1 MSAEGGAPAPEL
13 RAMEPADVPR
23 LVELW
28 EASVR
33 ASHTF
38 LSEEDILG
46 LVPLVADAL
55 ETALDVTVAVDPD
68 GVILG
73 FSGIS
78 GSKLEAL
85 FVDPAAMGKGAGG
98 VLMRHA
104 LDECRVWR
112 VDVNEGNPGARAF
125 YRKYGFV
132 VRSRSATDGQGRPF
146 PILHMEL
153 RARTAIGG

>member
-1 MSAEGGAPAPEL
+1 
-13 RAMEPADVPR
+13 MEPADVPR

-38 LSEEDILG
+38 LSEADIVG

-55 ETALDVTVAVDPD
+55 ETALDVTVAVD
-68 GVILG
+68 GSGRLLG

-85 FVDPAAMGKGAGG
+85 FVDPAAMGAGVGG

-104 LDECRVWR
+104 LDQRRVWR
-112 VDVNEGNPGARAF
+112 VDVNEENPGALEF
-125 YRKYGFV
+125 YRKYGFQ

-153 RARTAIGG
+153 AERTRAGAM

>member
-1 MSAEGGAPAPEL
+1 
-13 RAMEPADVPR
+13 MEPADVPR

-33 ASHTF
+33 ATHSF

-55 ETALDVTVAVDPD
+55 ETALDVTVATD
-68 GVILG
+68 GAGVLLG
-73 FSGIS
+73 FSGIA

-85 FVDPAAMGKGAGG
+85 FVDPAATGAGVG
-98 VLMRHA
+98 GALMRHA
-104 LDECRVWR
+104 LDERRIWR
-112 VDVNEGNPGARAF
+112 VDVNEENPGALAF
-125 YRKYGFV
+125 YRKYGFQ

-153 RARTAIGG
+153 V

>member
-1 MSAEGGAPAPEL
+1 
-13 RAMEPADVPR
+13 MEPADVPR

-33 ASHTF
+33 ATHTF
-38 LSEEDILG
+38 LTEEDIVG
-46 LVPLVADAL
+46 LVPLVSDAL
-55 ETALDVTVAVDPD
+55 ETALDVTVAEDRT
-68 GVILG
+68 GRLTG

-85 FVDPAAMGKGAGG
+85 FVDPAAMGTGVGGA
-98 VLMRHA
+98 LMRHA
-104 LDECRVWR
+104 LDVRRVWR
-112 VDVNEGNPGARAF
+112 VDVNEGNPSACAF
-125 YRKYGFV
+125 YRKYGFR

-153 RARTAIGG
+153 

>member
-1 MSAEGGAPAPEL
+1 
-13 RAMEPADVPR
+13 MEAADASR

-38 LSEEDILG
+38 LTEDDIAG

-55 ETALDVTVAVDPD
+55 ETALDVTVAVDEE

-85 FVDPAAMGKGAGG
+85 FVDPAAMGHGVGGA
-98 VLMRHA
+98 LMRHA
-104 LDECRVWR
+104 LDVCRVWR
-112 VDVNEGNPGARAF
+112 VDVNEGNPGALAF
-125 YRKYGFV
+125 YRKYGFL
-132 VRSRSATDGQGRPF
+132 VRSRSATDAQGRPF

-153 RARTAIGG
+153 

>member
-1 MSAEGGAPAPEL
+1 M
-13 RAMEPADVPR
+13 RATHA
-23 LVELW
+23 
-28 EASVR
+28 
-33 ASHTF
+33 F

-55 ETALDVTVAVDPD
+55 ETALDVTVAEDAQCRV
-68 GVILG
+68 LG

-98 VLMRHA
+98 ALMRHA
-104 LDECRVWR
+104 LEVCRVWR
-112 VDVNEGNPGARAF
+112 VDVNEGNPEALTF
-125 YRKYGFV
+125 YRKYGFL
-132 VRSRSATDGQGRPF
+132 VRSRSATDAQGRPF

-153 RARTAIGG
+153 AERVG

>member
-1 MSAEGGAPAPEL
+1 MCAEVAL
-13 RAMEPADVPR
+13 RAMDPADTPR

-38 LSEEDILG
+38 LSEDDIVFL
-46 LVPLVADAL
+46 LPLVADAL
-55 ETALDVTVAVDPD
+55 ETALDVTVAVDEG
-68 GVILG
+68 GVVLG

-85 FVDPAAMGKGAGG
+85 FVDPAAMGSGVGGA
-98 VLMRHA
+98 LMRHA
-104 LDECRVWR
+104 LEVRRVWR
-112 VDVNEGNPGARAF
+112 VDVNEDNPKACAF
-125 YRKYGFV
+125 YRKYGFQ

-153 RARTAIGG
+153 